1 MPTAGPKIFNFQ
13 LSIKIN
19 GVNVMLNSKQRA
31 ELRAEANGLDPIFQI
46 GKEGVT
52 ESVIAQ
58 IEDTFNTRELFKV
71 KVHLETSPESP
82 KEIASKIAEATKC
95 DVVQVV
101 GGTIVLFR
109 INLMLRQRAAEKK
122 KRAKEKAE
130 KEAIKR
136 RTERKKRKYGVQ

>member
-1 MPTAGPKIFNFQ
+1 MPTAGPEIFNFQ

-136 RTERKKRKYGVQ
+136 RTEQVGS

>member
-1 MPTAGPKIFNFQ
+1 
-13 LSIKIN
+13 
-19 GVNVMLNSKQRA
+19 MLNSKQRA
-31 ELRAEANGLDPIFQI
+31 QLRAEANGLDPIFQI

-52 ESVIAQ
+52 DAVIAQ
-58 IEDTFNTRELFKV
+58 VEDTFNTRELFKI
-71 KVHLETSPESP
+71 KVHLETSPETP
-82 KEIASKIAEATKC
+82 KEIANKIAEATKC

-136 RTERKKRKYGVQ
+136 RTERKKRKYGAQ

>member
-1 MPTAGPKIFNFQ
+1 MIT
-13 LSIKIN
+13 
-19 GVNVMLNSKQRA
+19 SKQRA
-31 ELRAEANGLDPIFQI
+31 QLRAEANGLDPIFQI

-52 ESVIAQ
+52 DAVIAQ
-58 IEDTFNTRELFKV
+58 VEDTFNTRELFKV
-71 KVHLETSPESP
+71 KVHLESSPETP
-82 KEIASKIAEATKC
+82 KEIAAKIAEATRC

>member
-1 MPTAGPKIFNFQ
+1 
-13 LSIKIN
+13 
-19 GVNVMLNSKQRA
+19 MLNSKQRA
-31 ELRAEANGLDPIFQI
+31 QLRAEANGLDPIFQI

-52 ESVIAQ
+52 EAVIAQ
-58 IEDTFNTRELFKV
+58 VEDTFNTRELFKV
-71 KVHLETSPESP
+71 KVHLETSPETP
-82 KEIASKIAEATKC
+82 KEIANKIAEATRC

-136 RTERKKRKYGVQ
+136 RTERKKRKYGN

>member
-1 MPTAGPKIFNFQ
+1 
-13 LSIKIN
+13 
-19 GVNVMLNSKQRA
+19 MLNSKQRA
-31 ELRAEANGLDPIFQI
+31 QLRAEANGLDPIFQI

-52 ESVIAQ
+52 EAVIAQ
-58 IEDTFNTRELFKV
+58 VEDTFNTRELFKV
-71 KVHLETSPESP
+71 KVHLETSPETP
-82 KEIASKIAEATKC
+82 KDIANKIAEATRC

-136 RTERKKRKYGVQ
+136 RTERKKRKYGN

>member
-1 MPTAGPKIFNFQ
+1 
-13 LSIKIN
+13 
-19 GVNVMLNSKQRA
+19 MLNSKQRA
-31 ELRAEANGLDPIFQI
+31 QLRAEANGLDPIFQI

-58 IEDTFNTRELFKV
+58 VEDTFNTRELFKI
-71 KVHLETSPESP
+71 KVHLETSPETP
-82 KEIASKIAEATKC
+82 KEIAQRIAEATKC

-122 KRAKEKAE
+122 KRAKERAE

-136 RTERKKRKYGVQ
+136 RTERKKNYCYLEIRLEAV